1 MSSRTMGTTTRERLA
16 VGKVVKAFGIR
27 GEIVAR
33 CYTDE
38 PSRFT
43 SLRSVLVGN
52 EPGQAREV
60 RIERVRTDERG
71 ACLKLAGVDDR
82 NAAEK
87 LVGTLLFVEHRHR
100 VKLPRGKYFVHEIV
114 GLAVLDQDG
123 TTVGRVRE
131 VLKLPA
137 HDVYV
142 IERHGRDIMIPAV
155 QEFVLGVDLEERV
168 MRVRLIDGMVEE

>member
-1 MSSRTMGTTTRERLA
+1 MGTTTRERLA